1 MGKEILFVLEVL
13 AIMLVILISICMIV
27 LMSSLIFVD
36 GKKPDKIYDYF
47 YVLFLSSLIGFL
59 VVGLLIIKVSNLQL
73 NFFWLFG
80 QMTLFGQSQK
90 DDKIY
95 KTNLM

>member
-73 NFFWLFG
+73 NFF
-80 QMTLFGQSQK
+80 
-90 DDKIY
+90 
-95 KTNLM
+95 